1 MTESQT
7 TKTATAKKIAP
18 AKKAEKTAPEFKP
31 AKASGVK
38 ATAVAAIVKAYKASK
53 DPLVFA
59 DVCTKAGAKYP
70 QDVEAAMHALEL
82 VGMVERLEGAVDG
95 KRRVAYR
102 WISA

>member
-1 MTESQT
+1 MAESQT
-7 TKTATAKKIAP
+7 PKTATAKKAAP
-18 AKKAEKTAPEFKP
+18 AKKAEKAAPEFKS
-31 AKASGVK
+31 AKSSGVK
-38 ATAVAAIVKAYKASK
+38 AEAVRKIVAAYKKSA
-53 DPLVFA
+53 DPLIFA

-102 WISA
+102 WIAA